1 MTLLWCCGAA
11 PTTLKTWFGKQRK
24 LYGVIMTN
32 SETYRMMQALRKHL
46 FISVYDFDNKLE
58 VVLKFKTGDGK
69 VHQVCHSFMEKQQ

>member
-1 MTLLWCCGAA
+1 
-11 PTTLKTWFGKQRK
+11 
-24 LYGVIMTN
+24 MTN

-46 FISVYDFDNKLE
+46 FISVYDFNNKLE